1 MLVKKIV
8 KNFSNGALGHGK
20 SRTLRVGAVAH
31 QRQDAFPSDLSEALQ
46 VNGVSEYRRIIHFKV
61 ACVDYDS
68 RRGIDRQ
75 RRRVLDTVVRLNKFN
90 GKISQVD
97 HLSVLHLFQF
107 GGADKIMFLQLVGDQ
122 RKSQLRGIDRHVH
135 FFQYIRQRAD
145 MVLMAVGDH
154 KPLHLGNILL
164 QIGNVRDHK
173 IDTQHVVLRERQP
186 AVYYYYTV
194 SVLECCNIH
203 SDLFQTAQRN
213 DLQLLTTLPSSAPAG
228 LKLVP
233 YRCFCRIQRP
243 AVLHGLFF
251 CIFGAVFLFRPVS
264 G

>member
-46 VNGVSEYRRIIHFKV
+46 VNGVSEYRRIIHFKISRMN
-61 ACVDYDS
+61 DNS
-68 RRGIDRQ
+68 RRGINRQ

-122 RKSQLRGIDRHVH
+122 RKGQLRGIDRHVH

-173 IDTQHVVLRERQP
+173 IDTQHVVLRERQA

-233 YRCFCRIQRP
+233 DRCFCRIQRP

>member
-1 MLVKKIV
+1 
-8 KNFSNGALGHGK
+8 
-20 SRTLRVGAVAH
+20 
-31 QRQDAFPSDLSEALQ
+31 
-46 VNGVSEYRRIIHFKV
+46 
-61 ACVDYDS
+61 
-68 RRGIDRQ
+68 
-75 RRRVLDTVVRLNKFN
+75 
-90 GKISQVD
+90 
-97 HLSVLHLFQF
+97 
-107 GGADKIMFLQLVGDQ
+107 MFLQLVGDQ
-122 RKSQLRGIDRHVH
+122 RKGQLRGIDRHVH

-173 IDTQHVVLRERQP
+173 IDTQHVVLRKRQA

-194 SVLECCNIH
+194 SVFECCNIH

-233 YRCFCRIQRP
+233 DRCFCRIQRP